1 MKTRVLKI
9 VGRIFTLASVGIML
23 PAALLSQATP
33 SARGASNVMPSRFD
47 VFAGYSYLAPKGTV
61 QVLQPD
67 GTTAPFS
74 YDAVN
79 IGAIFSG
86 AYYFN
91 RFAGIQ
97 AEYAE
102 HEWGSQQTSSNIGSK
117 GNDDGF
123 QTIAGGLILRFP
135 DGNITPFAHALVG
148 AALVDGPDHE
158 PGKWGPDLTVGGG
171 LDYET
176 PWLNHHLAIRLFQAD
191 YEYMHADWGYGV
203 FAGRANINA
212 ARLSAGL
219 VLHVGSIAP
228 PMPVTLACSASPESV
243 FPGDPVTLTA
253 TAGNLNPKDHVIYS
267 WSGAG
272 ASGSDT
278 TAKLDTSSLAPGEY
292 TVNCNVKEGKPGKE
306 GLKPW
311 ETASGTAG
319 ITVKAFEPP
328 TIGCSASPSTINPGD
343 KSAITAAGVSPQN
356 RPLTYSYS
364 APSGTINGTGT
375 SATYDSTGASP
386 GDVPITCSVSDDK
399 GHSATA
405 SALVTITAPPPPPPP
420 APTPEQIQ
428 LEARLALHSIFFPT
442 DRPRIDNPDG
452 GLVAS
457 QKGTLTALA
466 TDFKRYLEIK
476 PGARLTLSGHTDVRG
491 SVAYNQAL
499 SERRV
504 ATTKQ
509 FLISLGVPEASIETR
524 GLGKEQQLTTDQV
537 KALVNQNPDLSD
549 AERSKVLHN
558 LNVIVLAQNRR
569 VDVSLNSTGQQS
581 TQLYPFNATD
591 AMTLISTKS
600 PVPSKKAPEK
610 KAKKG
615 Q

>member
-1 MKTRVLKI
+1 MRITICGRMLLAGICMISGLTAWAQAPKAVQPPPVSGDLAVTFAVEHTQTAPMQSGFWLKGAGADAA
-9 VGRIFTLASVGIML
+9 VTFWKGLGLAASLTGDH
-23 PAALLSQATP
+23 A
-33 SARGASNVMPSRFD
+33 GAVSPGVD
-47 VFAGYSYLAPKGTV
+47 VNKLSYLAGPRYTWTAWQAGSAAGSRR
-61 QVLQPD
+61 LQIFGQGLFGGVHGFD
-67 GTTAPFS
+67 GVYPATGGVVSSANS
-74 YDAVN
+74 
-79 IGAIFSG
+79 
-86 AYYFN
+86 
-91 RFAGIQ
+91 FALQ
-97 AEYAE
+97 
-102 HEWGSQQTSSNIGSK
+102 
-117 GNDDGF
+117 
-123 QTIAGGLILRFP
+123 AGGGFNYYLNKNWGLRLLEADFVRTQLP
-135 DGNITPFAHALVG
+135 NG
-148 AALVDGPDHE
+148 AANTQNDMRLAFGI
-158 PGKWGPDLTVGGG
+158 T
-171 LDYET
+171 Y
-176 PWLNHHLAIRLFQAD
+176 HL
-191 YEYMHADWGYGV
+191 E
-203 FAGRANINA
+203 A
-212 ARLSAGL
+212 A
-219 VLHVGSIAP
+219 VLP
-228 PMPVTLACSASPESV
+228 PVTLSCSASPASV
-243 FPGDPVTLTA
+243 FPGDPVMATA
-253 TAGNLNPKDHVIYS
+253 VAGNLDPKLHTVYS
-267 WSGAG
+267 WSG
-272 ASGSDT
+272 SGVTGSGT
-278 TAKLDTSSLAPGEY
+278 SATVATASLAPGTY
-292 TVNCNVKEGKPGKE
+292 PVNCGVKEGKPGKE

-328 TIGCSASPSTINPGD
+328 TISCSASPSTINPGD

-386 GDVPITCSVSDDK
+386 GDVPITCNVSDDK

-457 QKGTLTALA
+457 QKGTLTTLA

-537 KALVNQNPDLSD
+537 KALINQNPDLSD